1 MKSALHPNAALS
13 GLLLIDKA
21 PGVTSHSVVAAVR
34 RELNVERVGHLGTL
48 DPFASGLLPV
58 LVGNATRL
66 SDVLMDGEKQYLFTI
81 KLGSETDT
89 LDTAGLVV
97 EEQPVPSNFVEKI
110 KNILPRF
117 CGDIEQIPPAYS
129 ALKMG
134 GRPLYEY
141 MRSCGQLPQS
151 LETKKRSI
159 HIAKIEFVE
168 AYEAERCVSLRVV
181 CAKGT
186 YVRSLARDMAR
197 AIGTVGHCCALRRE
211 GVGVWSVCDA
221 VPFSAQVFL
230 RRDEILPHLVPIPH
244 ILPHFP
250 QIFVDDGYTKR
261 LMSGNMLKL
270 QKGECVASIEWGNEK
285 AFALQKAFV
294 FSQDASTMYLS
305 DIECGENENML
316 TISPRKKMY

>member
-1 MKSALHPNAALS
+1 MKSVLHPNAALS

-21 PGVTSHSVVAAVR
+21 TGVTSHSVVAAVR
-34 RELNVERVGHLGTL
+34 RELKVERVGHLGTL

-66 SDVLMDGEKQYLFTI
+66 SDVLMDGQKQYLFTI

-89 LDTAGLVV
+89 LDTTGLIV
-97 EEQPVPSNFVEKI
+97 EEKEVPHNFIEKM
-110 KNILPRF
+110 KTILPNF
-117 CGDIEQIPPAYS
+117 SGDVEQIPPAYS

-151 LETKKRSI
+151 LETKKRNVRI
-159 HIAKIEFVE
+159 DKIEFVDACE
-168 AYEAERCVSLRVV
+168 SSHCISFRVV
-181 CAKGT
+181 CGKGT

-197 AIGTVGHCCALRRE
+197 AIGTVGHCFTLRRE
-211 GVGVWSVCDA
+211 GVGVWDVADA
-221 VPFSAQVFL
+221 LPFSAHAFL
-230 RRDEILPHLVPIPH
+230 RQEEIIPHLVSTPHIIPH
-244 ILPHFP
+244 FLK
-250 QIFVDDGYTKR
+250 IFVDDTHTKR

-270 QKGECVASIEWGNEK
+270 QKSECVISADWEGEK
-285 AFALQKAFV
+285 IIPLQKAFV

-305 DIECGENENML
+305 DIECGENGNL
-316 TISPRKKMY
+316 LNISPRKKMY